1 MNVQNYVMVAVALF
15 LGLAVICTFIRLLIG
30 PTLADRVVALD
41 LLSMVAIGIIAVYA
55 VSTAQPVFLDVGLI
69 LALVAFLGTI
79 AYAHLLE
86 KGGRAHI
93 ERDREI
99 WEEKH

>member
-1 MNVQNYVMVAVALF
+1 MTVVAGL

-30 PTLADRVVALD
+30 PTLPDRVIALD
-41 LLSMVAIGIIAVYA
+41 LLAVEAIGIIAVYA
-55 VSTAQPVFLDVGLI
+55 NSMGQPIFLDVGVI

-86 KGGRAHI
+86 RGGRSHI
-93 ERDREI
+93 DRDRAG
-99 WEEKH
+99 